1 MLASS
6 SSSAT
11 TNASTVT
18 INDIWDSFKNKRT
31 NTELYSENAV
41 IMYVPTSVGVRGST
55 QIRKFFLNPQFS
67 EKVNSVQEVVYNTV
81 ASGNRLIEEA
91 TWTIHFHTGECKW
104 LVPQLD
110 ERYLMNA
117 TIKIPVTTSVVF
129 DKTDN
134 KIESVRYSWD
144 QASVLKQLKVISD
157 KVQWPVIGEQQIEAL
172 RSPQTVRLTGLN
184 AEEVNVDHHQ
194 TQKDQQRN
202 QFSPGRIFGP
212 VDPKDQVRSP
222 VRHAEPN
229 APPARNIFTYQPPTE
244 RPLVAPTNKLNSSFS
259 FTHDDGS
266 STINKLSSTLSNT
279 NISQSKSM
287 PAAGKATP
295 KISRS
300 IIG

>member
-11 TNASTVT
+11 TNASTAT
-18 INDIWDSFKNKRT
+18 ISDIWDSFKNKRT

-41 IMYVPTSVGVRGST
+41 VMYVPTAVGVRGNT

-81 ASGNRLIEEA
+81 ASNSRLIEES

-117 TIKIPVTTSVVF
+117 TIKIPVTTSVAF
-129 DKTDN
+129 DKADN
-134 KIESVRYSWD
+134 RIESIRYTWD

-194 TQKDQQRN
+194 TQKEQQQN
-202 QFSPGRIFGP
+202 QFMPGRIFGP

-287 PAAGKATP
+287 PAAGKVTP
-295 KISRS
+295 KISRN

>member
-67 EKVNSVQEVVYNTV
+67 EKANSVQEVVYNTV

-129 DKTDN
+129 DKADN

-266 STINKLSSTLSNT
+266 STVNKLSSTLSNT

-287 PAAGKATP
+287 PAAGKVTP
-295 KISRS
+295 KISHN

>member
-129 DKTDN
+129 DKADN

-222 VRHAEPN
+222 VRHAGPN

-266 STINKLSSTLSNT
+266 STVNKLSSTLSNT

-287 PAAGKATP
+287 PAAGKVTP
-295 KISRS
+295 KISHN